1 MLHLPM
7 PRTAA
12 SALGRPSPTR
22 NHLTVE
28 PSRRQLLVGLAAT
41 TVGAAVVAPLSPAL
55 AQLQIDITRAN
66 PQPMPIAV
74 LDFVPQGNDGQR
86 YGRDIAQVV
95 AADLERSGL
104 FRPIE
109 RGAWI
114 QQPDAVGVLPRYSDW
129 RAINAQA
136 LVTGGAGVQADGRLR
151 VEFRLWD
158 VFGEQSIEGQILA
171 AHPSSWRRIAH
182 KVSDLIWK
190 RVTGEDGHFDTEIVF
205 ISESG
210 PTNARR
216 KRLAIM
222 DQDGANLRFLL
233 PQTRDIMLTPR
244 FSPVTRDITY
254 MSYFNNRPRV
264 YITNLDTGQQELLGD
279 FSGMSFAPRFSPDGN
294 RVVMSLA
301 EGGATTIYELDL
313 RSRRRVQLTQGRNI
327 DTSPSYAPDGRRIVF
342 NSDRGG
348 APHLYVMGAD
358 GSNPTRISFGQG
370 RYSTPVWSP
379 RGDLIAFTVQRGG
392 QFGVGVMRPDGT
404 GERILSESFLDEG
417 PTWSPNGRVIMFFRQ
432 SPSDGRG
439 NQRSRL
445 MQVNISGANLRE
457 VPTPEDASDPAWSPL
472 IP

>member
-1 MLHLPM
+1 MALVPHQRP
-7 PRTAA
+7 AA
-12 SALGRPSPTR
+12 PL
-22 NHLTVE
+22 V
-28 PSRRQLLVGLAAT
+28 SRRGVML
-41 TVGAAVVAPLSPAL
+41 GAAGMIATGPAA

-74 LDFVPQGNDGQR
+74 LDLVPQGTDGQR
-86 YGRDIAQVV
+86 FGRDIAQVIS
-95 AADLERSGL
+95 ADLERSGL

-114 QQPDAVGVLPRYSDW
+114 QQPEQVGVQPRFADW
-129 RAINAQA
+129 RVINAQA
-136 LVTGGAGVQADGRLR
+136 LVTGAAGVQPDGRLR

-158 VFGEQSIEGQILA
+158 VAGEQSIEGQLLA

-182 KVSDLIWK
+182 KIADLIWK
-190 RVTGEDGHFDTEIVF
+190 RITGEDGHFDTEIVF

-210 PTNARR
+210 PATNRR
-216 KRLAIM
+216 KRLALM
-222 DQDGANLRFLL
+222 DQDGANLKFLTQDVNL
-233 PQTRDIMLTPR
+233 LALTPR
-244 FSPVTRDITY
+244 FSPVSRDITY

-264 YITNLDTGQQELLGD
+264 FLFNLDTARQEVLGD

-301 EGGATTIYELDL
+301 ESGATTIYELDL

-327 DTSPSYAPDGRRIVF
+327 DTSPSYAPDGQRIVF

-348 APHLYVMGAD
+348 SPQIYVMSAT
-358 GSNPTRISFGQG
+358 GSAPQRISFGQG

-379 RGDLIAFTVQRGG
+379 RGDLIAFTVQRGDG
-392 QFGVGVMRPDGT
+392 FAIGVMRPDGT
-404 GERILSESFLDEG
+404 SERILAQSFLDEG
-417 PTWSPNGRVIMFFRQ
+417 PTWSPNGRVVMFFRQ
-432 SPSDGRG
+432 SPSDARG
-439 NQRSRL
+439 VQRTRL
-445 MQVNISGANLRE
+445 MQVNISGDNLRE